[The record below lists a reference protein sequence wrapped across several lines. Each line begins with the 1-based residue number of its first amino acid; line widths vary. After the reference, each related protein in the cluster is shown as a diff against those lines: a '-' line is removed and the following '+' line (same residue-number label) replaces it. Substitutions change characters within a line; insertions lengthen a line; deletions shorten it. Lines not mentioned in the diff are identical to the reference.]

1 MLLPICIKYTLR
13 THTHRRTQT
22 HTHTYTYIYTYR
34 YVWMYINSGL
44 FTWSDTASHNDDAC
58 NVADGQ
64 FRSEDT
70 YTLVWGHVQKKARF
84 SLSAPLSASFIGTQT
99 FRVRTSS
106 YKALSLGW
114 ARSAYAVG
122 FCWPARDHIFSS
134 TGLVLRA
141 SVSAARS
148 EYIFHIRS
156 HRTCT
161 SKSLLGR
168 QVRQGQFPPPIYRE
182 GERCVCMYTYV
193 CIHTHRVV

>member
-1 MLLPICIKYTLR
+1 MTMHVTWLTDSSGLR
-13 THTHRRTQT
+13 THTH
-22 HTHTYTYIYTYR
+22 
-34 YVWMYINSGL
+34 W
-44 FTWSDTASHNDDAC
+44 C
-58 NVADGQ
+58 
-64 FRSEDT
+64 EDT
-70 YTLVWGHVQKKARF
+70 YKKK
-84 SLSAPLSASFIGTQT
+84 SLF
-99 FRVRTSS
+99 
-106 YKALSLGW
+106 LSLRRFPVRLLALKHLESVQAHTRPSVQAELDLLMRLGF
-114 ARSAYAVG
+114 VG
-122 FCWPARDHIFSS
+122 RPVIRDHIFSS
-134 TGLVLRA
+134 AGLVLRA